1 MKKKVAIVTGAAQ
14 GMGYGVAINFLKKGY
29 KVVFTDIN
37 IDKLKKN
44 KKKNFF
50 KFKIFRFHFD

>member
-29 KVVFTDIN
+29 KVVLTDIN

-44 KKKNFF
+44 KKKFF
-50 KFKIFRFHFD
+50 